1 MESIPFENL
10 LPDERPSPELKNRV
24 AKWLNERALKVHDKG
39 DYLLFQMDFSYIAV
53 FFFCIRVSGNTV
65 HCLSLHSYILGRF
78 AAGFID
84 DEDLAELNRRAL
96 VGRVVKNA
104 NLSLFLIYNVVAE
117 GMSQQIFFYN
127 PDLFKQGIDMI
138 DMHIA
143 RLLG

>member
-1 MESIPFENL
+1 M
-10 LPDERPSPELKNRV
+10 
-24 AKWLNERALKVHDKG
+24 
-39 DYLLFQMDFSYIAV
+39 LFQMDFSYIAV
-53 FFFCIRVSGNTV
+53 FFYCIRVSGNTV

-127 PDLFKQGIDMI
+127 LDLFKQGIDMI

>member
-24 AKWLNERALKVHDKG
+24 TKWLNERALKVHDKG
-39 DYLLFQMDFSYIAV
+39 DCFLFQMDFSYIAV
-53 FFFCIRVSGNTV
+53 FFYCIRVSGNTV

-84 DEDLAELNRRAL
+84 DEYLAELNRRAL
-96 VGRVVKNA
+96 KGRVVKNA

-117 GMSQQIFFYN
+117 GMSQQIFLYN